1 MLVAVII
8 ATRKYI
14 EMIDIYYACTD
25 IDIGLG
31 IGIGQSPEF
40 SASVGDVCT
49 VLELLCACC
58 LSMVAAMHQAKP
70 GKAIKSV

>member
-58 LSMVAAMHQAKP
+58 LSMAVPHA
-70 GKAIKSV
+70 